1 MRGEISNFCF
11 SFSILQEGIA
21 ENIPLYLL
29 IHFSNLGSISSNSIP
44 NNNPEIIFFINSSI
58 FSVLLIPK
66 TILAIPSIVITPYA
80 TVNPNG

>member
-44 NNNPEIIFFINSSI
+44 NNNPEITFFINSI

-66 TILAIPSIVITPYA
+66 TILAIPSIVTTPYV